1 LKKQEL
7 IPFFKKLILL
17 KVKFASSSVIAT
29 AVDYFLYLFL
39 VGKFFSP
46 VLSNIISASTGML
59 INFFLQKKYIF
70 KLNRKLGHAF
80 MLSVAVSM
88 GGILLGTLFIYVL
101 NKWLFFADH
110 QYITKLLVT
119 GTIFFYNFYL
129 KRYSFEKKFL

>member
-80 MLSVAVSM
+80 MLSIAVSM
-88 GGILLGTLFIYVL
+88 GGILLGTLFIYIL
-101 NKWLFFADH
+101 NKWIFFSDH